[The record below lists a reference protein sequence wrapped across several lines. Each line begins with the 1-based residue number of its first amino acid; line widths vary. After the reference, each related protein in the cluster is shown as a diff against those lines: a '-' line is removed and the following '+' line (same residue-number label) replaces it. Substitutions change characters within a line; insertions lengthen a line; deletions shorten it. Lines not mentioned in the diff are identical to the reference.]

1 MRKFEQYQ
9 DHKARLY
16 PELHPIKTAQN
27 ERVLSRTVTFQVTD
41 ACNLACF
48 VAGTKILMS
57 DFSYKNIEDIKVGDM
72 VIAFDEFTK
81 KGKQLKLIPTKV
93 THTFIRHDYVRKI
106 TSADGEEVV
115 CTDEHPF
122 LDGRR
127 QWIRAEKINV
137 NQKLTKFLGI
147 NTNGIIDI
155 YNENYMIGYIISAFL
170 GDGNLAWFKHG
181 KLRSKR
187 KGYQNR
193 LAVKDDEIISRIC
206 EYLNIWNIPY
216 ALKPYKVSEKYNII
230 NNALYLN
237 GIENSDWLKKLIVD
251 NLNKNNTLEYY
262 CGFLAGIIDTEGH
275 LDESGYI
282 RIFNSNLD
290 ILQQCESALAFLNYS
305 YCYDKDRQSVN
316 CTLKTIRIN
325 NPRNTTIVLSLLK
338 YINNALLRKNYIG
351 YYNKSYFKRE
361 NVISIELLN
370 SYETVYNL
378 ETETH
383 TYIANNFAVHNCT
396 YCYQINKGHR
406 SMSLDTAKKF
416 IDLLLE
422 ADETNTYIN
431 PIISPF
437 IILDFIGGEPLLE
450 IELIDKI
457 MDYFL
462 VRAFELQHPWAT
474 RYCVSLCSNGV
485 LYFTPE
491 VQKFLNKHQYHL
503 SLNITIDG
511 NKELH
516 DSCRIFSDGRP
527 SYDLAVAAAKD
538 WMDRGGYMGSKITIA
553 PGNVKYVSEALTH
566 MIDLGYTEINA
577 NCVYEEGWK
586 IEHAK
591 ELYEQMKKFADY
603 LLKNNLEDEI
613 YCSLYEENFFKPKKE
628 GDDDNWCGGT
638 GTMLACDPDGWLY
651 PCIRY
656 MESSLGTDQP
666 PLRIGHVNT
675 GLEST
680 VEEQK
685 IVKCLN
691 CITRKTQSTDE
702 CYFCPIGEGCSW
714 CSGYNYQIFGTP
726 DKRATFICIMHKAR
740 SLANAYFW
748 NKVYKKKGVNK
759 HMIVYCPKEWAVP
772 IIGEDEYNYLIELS
786 K

>member
-41 ACNLACF
+41 ACNLA
-48 VAGTKILMS
+48 
-57 DFSYKNIEDIKVGDM
+57 
-72 VIAFDEFTK
+72 
-81 KGKQLKLIPTKV
+81 
-93 THTFIRHDYVRKI
+93 
-106 TSADGEEVV
+106 
-115 CTDEHPF
+115 
-122 LDGRR
+122 
-127 QWIRAEKINV
+127 
-137 NQKLTKFLGI
+137 
-147 NTNGIIDI
+147 
-155 YNENYMIGYIISAFL
+155 
-170 GDGNLAWFKHG
+170 
-181 KLRSKR
+181 
-187 KGYQNR
+187 
-193 LAVKDDEIISRIC
+193 
-206 EYLNIWNIPY
+206 
-216 ALKPYKVSEKYNII
+216 
-230 NNALYLN
+230 
-237 GIENSDWLKKLIVD
+237 
-251 NLNKNNTLEYY
+251 
-262 CGFLAGIIDTEGH
+262 
-275 LDESGYI
+275 
-282 RIFNSNLD
+282 
-290 ILQQCESALAFLNYS
+290 
-305 YCYDKDRQSVN
+305 
-316 CTLKTIRIN
+316 
-325 NPRNTTIVLSLLK
+325 
-338 YINNALLRKNYIG
+338 
-351 YYNKSYFKRE
+351 
-361 NVISIELLN
+361 
-370 SYETVYNL
+370 
-378 ETETH
+378 
-383 TYIANNFAVHNCT
+383 CT

-462 VRAFELQHPWAT
+462 IRAFELQHPWAT

-553 PGNVKYVSEALTH
+553 PGNVKYVSEALIH
-566 MIDLGYTEINA
+566 MLDLGYTEINA

-603 LLKNNLEDEI
+603 LLENNLEDEI

-656 MESSLGTDQP
+656 MESSLGIDQP
-666 PLRIGHVNT
+666 PLRIGHVDT

-680 VEEQK
+680 AEEQK

-740 SLANAYFW
+740 SLANVYFW
-748 NKVYKKKGVNK
+748 NKVYKKKCINK
-759 HMIVYCPKEWAVP
+759 CMTMHCPKDWAVP
-772 IIGEDEYNYLIELS
+772 IIGEDEYNYLVELS
-786 K
+786 EYSTNDIKIISQYKMRY